1 MEGRIPVRL
10 INMTKTHKV
19 KTPIAPPVTA
29 SELRQFGLLFG
40 AILVALFGVLLPWF
54 FNHSFPRWPWII
66 ASLLCIISLTVP
78 SALQPFY
85 RIWMRFGLIAGYINT
100 RIIMFAL
107 YYGVFVPIGALMSV
121 MGRDAL
127 SHKAT
132 DHSQDSYRVASIARP
147 RDHFERPY

>member
-1 MEGRIPVRL
+1 
-10 INMTKTHKV
+10 MTKTHKV

-66 ASLLCIISLTVP
+66 ASPFCIISLTAP

-100 RIIMFAL
+100 RIIMFML
-107 YYGVFVPIGALMSV
+107 YYVVFAPLGILMTLV
-121 MGRDAL
+121 GRDAL
-127 SHKAT
+127 SRKIGDTAR
-132 DHSQDSYRVASIARP
+132 DSYRVASSARD